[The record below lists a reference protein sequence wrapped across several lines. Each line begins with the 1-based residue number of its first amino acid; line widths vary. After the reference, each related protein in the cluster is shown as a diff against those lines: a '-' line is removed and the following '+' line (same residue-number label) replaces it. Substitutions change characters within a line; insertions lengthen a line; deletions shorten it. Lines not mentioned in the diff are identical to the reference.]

1 MLQKCLTTTPC
12 IKKNCTGKRNKDEC
26 TYCVYHIPSIYSL
39 TIVCD
44 SIKNDL
50 IEFSRVDSE
59 LAKKKIMNKI
69 FKKSR
74 DLLWARDKY
83 GDEILSEVL
92 VLSGQE
98 YQKFLNM
105 LIQYLNTQTK
115 MKSLEGD
122 IRNARIHSNKK

>member
-1 MLQKCLTTTPC
+1 
-12 IKKNCTGKRNKDEC
+12 
-26 TYCVYHIPSIYSL
+26 
-39 TIVCD
+39 
-44 SIKNDL
+44 
-50 IEFSRVDSE
+50 
-59 LAKKKIMNKI
+59 MNKI